1 MKYLSI
7 YGIAIWAMFSS
18 FKSDDLIQ
26 KRFSDTPT
34 IAANQWSLGL
44 NYGIAGSIRESTKIE
59 PLQSPGVRMNVK
71 YMVQPNMGIM
81 ALAGYNALSTSTLV
95 GNKSQYAYATLELAY
110 LLSSLNNNLGVL
122 FHTGPGVGSM
132 WNKDYYDA
140 YANDPLL
147 RNHEDVINLNFG
159 VAPQVA
165 ITKNVLFNIDFS
177 YACNFIQ
184 DHNFDYTNRPRGIAM
199 MYNLSAGLVFKLN
212 QSNQM
217 VHMLISPTLVS
228 KDSISEILPEPLD
241 SVEIISTDTVLEPL
255 EFKSPDVVEV
265 IGMDTVED
273 TTQVKISDSVEVMD
287 EETEIPVKGTYKV
300 GDDLVKLF
308 DIKPIRYATA
318 KSEIS
323 EESKKELDKLV
334 VIMQDNAGLCV
345 ELGSHT
351 DSRASAAFNQ
361 KLSERRAKAAY
372 DYVVARG
379 VDASRIGYKGYGE
392 THILNKCLEG
402 VPCSDEEHLVNRRTE
417 FIIRG
422 MVPCTQVSNGI
433 DTAKNVQNA
442 VGTVSELVVDRTV
455 TPNSNTI
462 TPLVKGTKVQ
472 YRIQFAM
479 SKTQI
484 PVKTFTDKGMGSVYE
499 YQHDGHYKYCTD
511 KVFSSRAKALND
523 LSLVRGMGYSDAFI
537 AVFQNGVRVK

>member
-18 FKSDDLIQ
+18 FKSDDSIQ
-26 KRFSDTPT
+26 NRKSDTPT
-34 IAANQWSLGL
+34 ITANQWSLGL
-44 NYGIAGSIRESTKIE
+44 NYGVAGSIRESTKIE
-59 PLQSPGVRMNVK
+59 SLQSPGVRMNIK
-71 YMVQPNMGIM
+71 YMMKPNMGIV
-81 ALAGYNALSTSTLV
+81 ALGCYNAFSTKALI
-95 GNKSQYAYATLELAY
+95 GNKTQYVYATLELAY
-110 LLSSLNNNLGVL
+110 LHIIPNNKFSLLL
-122 FHTGPGVGSM
+122 HTGPGLGTM
-132 WNKDYYDA
+132 WNRDYYNANATDPGIKNHDEMINFNVGITPQ
-140 YANDPLL
+140 YA
-147 RNHEDVINLNFG
+147 
-159 VAPQVA
+159 VA
-165 ITKNVLFNIDFS
+165 KNILINIDLS
-177 YACNFIQ
+177 TAYNWSQ
-184 DHNFDYTNRPRGIAM
+184 NHNFDYRGRTNSVSTAM
-199 MYNLSAGLVFKLN
+199 MYNLSAGLVFTLN
-212 QSNQM
+212 DSKSQLSIM
-217 VHMLISPTLVS
+217 PTPIL

-241 SVEIISTDTVLEPL
+241 SEEIMSVDTAAEPL
-255 EFKSPDVVEV
+255 EFKNPDVVEV
-265 IGMDTVED
+265 IGADTVED
-273 TTQVKISDSVEVMD
+273 TSQVKISDSVEVMD
-287 EETEIPVKGTYKV
+287 EEKEIPAKGTFKV

-308 DIKPIRYATA
+308 DIKPIRYASA

-379 VDASRIGYKGYGE
+379 IDASRIGYKGYGE

-422 MVPCTQVSNGI
+422 MVPCTPVSNGI
-433 DTAKNVQNA
+433 DTASNVKNA
-442 VGTVSELVVDRTV
+442 LGTVSEPVVDRTV

>member
-1 MKYLSI
+1 MI
-7 YGIAIWAMFSS
+7 
-18 FKSDDLIQ
+18 
-26 KRFSDTPT
+26 
-34 IAANQWSLGL
+34 
-44 NYGIAGSIRESTKIE
+44 
-59 PLQSPGVRMNVK
+59 
-71 YMVQPNMGIM
+71 
-81 ALAGYNALSTSTLV
+81 
-95 GNKSQYAYATLELAY
+95 
-110 LLSSLNNNLGVL
+110 
-122 FHTGPGVGSM
+122 
-132 WNKDYYDA
+132 
-140 YANDPLL
+140 
-147 RNHEDVINLNFG
+147 
-159 VAPQVA
+159 
-165 ITKNVLFNIDFS
+165 
-177 YACNFIQ
+177 
-184 DHNFDYTNRPRGIAM
+184 
-199 MYNLSAGLVFKLN
+199 
-212 QSNQM
+212 
-217 VHMLISPTLVS
+217 
-228 KDSISEILPEPLD
+228 
-241 SVEIISTDTVLEPL
+241 
-255 EFKSPDVVEV
+255 
-265 IGMDTVED
+265 
-273 TTQVKISDSVEVMD
+273 D
-287 EETEIPVKGTYKV
+287 EEKEIPAKGTYKV

-308 DIKPIRYATA
+308 DIKPIRYASA

-422 MVPCTQVSNGI
+422 MVPCTPVSNGI
-433 DTAKNVQNA
+433 DTASNVKNA
-442 VGTVSELVVDRTV
+442 LGTVSEPVVDRTV

-462 TPLVKGTKVQ
+462 TPLVKGAKVQ
-472 YRIQFAM
+472 YRIQFTM

-511 KVFSSRAKALND
+511 KVFSSRVKALNE